1 MTDIDPDAAARRPS
15 LSRMTQIAAATVS
28 LALIAGISVWGY
40 RLIERDVHGVPVVQA
55 AEGAARIQPEAPG
68 GRPAAHQGLAVNEV
82 AGAGTAA
89 PPPAQVR
96 LAAAPVTLT
105 EEDLPQGD
113 LAARAETGA
122 TDDAAPASSGAL
134 RALADQIAGADAPAL
149 SLDAIE
155 EVSAPAGRTEAGTA
169 AASAPAVP
177 DTTAALAE
185 AMAMDAESAAAPGGA
200 KTIAARS
207 GVPARS
213 LRPTVRPAVLRVAA
227 RGAEVPAPAARPVPE
242 ADPENLPAGT
252 RLVQLGAFESAE
264 VARSEWERLDGRFA
278 AYLGG
283 KTRVVQRA
291 ESGGRT
297 FWRLRAMGFEDLADA
312 RRFCAALTAEGAD
325 CIPVVTR

>member
-1 MTDIDPDAAARRPS
+1 MTDIDTDAAARRPA
-15 LSRMTQIAAATVS
+15 LSRMTQIVAATVS
-28 LALIAGISVWGY
+28 LGLIAGVTVWGY

-55 AEGAARIQPEAPG
+55 AEGAARLQPEAPG
-68 GRPAAHQGLAVNEV
+68 GRPAAHQGLAVNAV
-82 AGAGTAA
+82 AGTGTAA
-89 PPPAQVR
+89 PPPERVR
-96 LAAAPVTLT
+96 LAAAPVTLA

-113 LAARAETGA
+113 LAARATESGA
-122 TDDAAPASSGAL
+122 DDAAPPSSGAL
-134 RALADQIAGADAPAL
+134 RALADQIASADAPAL

-155 EVSAPAGRTEAGTA
+155 DVSAPAGRTEAQTA
-169 AASAPAVP
+169 DTSAPAVP

-185 AMAMDAESAAAPGGA
+185 AMAMDAEDNATPGGA
-200 KTIAARS
+200 KTIAAPS
-207 GVPARS
+207 GVPVRS

-227 RGAEVPAPAARPVPE
+227 RGADAPAPAARPVPE
-242 ADPENLPAGT
+242 ADPESLPAGT

-264 VARSEWERLDGRFA
+264 VARGEWERLDGRFA